1 MRTNDR
7 GRDFHFGSQKVVTI
21 TFKGTFLR
29 FFITESDSAFS
40 FHSSSSGVFVKPNSL
55 FFGFLV
61 RLDSAN
67 FVEAFRNGPV
77 EITFVHVGWQVLNEY
92 LDF

>member
-7 GRDFHFGSQKVVTI
+7 GRDFHFGSQKVVTV
-21 TFKGTFLR
+21 TFKGTFLS
-29 FFITESDSAFS
+29 FFITESNRAFS
-40 FHSSSSGVFVKPNSL
+40 FQSSSSGIFVEPNSL
-55 FFGFLV
+55 FFGFFV

-67 FVEAFRNGPV
+67 LVETFRNGPV
-77 EITFVHVGWQVLNEY
+77 EFSFAHVGWQVLDEY